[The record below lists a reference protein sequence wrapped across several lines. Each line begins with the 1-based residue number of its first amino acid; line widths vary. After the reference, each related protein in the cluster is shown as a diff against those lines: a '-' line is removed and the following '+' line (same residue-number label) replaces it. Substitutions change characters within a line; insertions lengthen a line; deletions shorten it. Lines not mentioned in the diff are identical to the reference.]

1 MITKGPTIGGKSEN
15 LVHNGDNQAV
25 NYSGTT
31 NASHS
36 KKGGFSQKFS
46 KDSVKYAK
54 DKGPNRDSSNPSLVG
69 PQKRGGSARPIQ
81 NKQNGIIMGS
91 SHGITSQVPPKDGG
105 KHGSTNFIVKQKNN
119 RGESP
124 VVKPTNQLLA
134 AHNDQQQSNS
144 HHTMV
149 IK

>member
-1 MITKGPTIGGKSEN
+1 MVN
-15 LVHNGDNQAV
+15 NGDNQAV
-25 NYSGTT
+25 NCSGIT
-31 NASHS
+31 NTSAHS

-54 DKGPNRDSSNPSLVG
+54 DKAPTRESAGHQVSG
-69 PQKRGGSARPIQ
+69 AQKRGGSARPLQ

-105 KHGSTNFIVKQKNN
+105 KPGSTNFIMKAKAN

-124 VVKPTNQLLA
+124 IVKPTN
-134 AHNDQQQSNS
+134 
-144 HHTMV
+144 
-149 IK
+149 